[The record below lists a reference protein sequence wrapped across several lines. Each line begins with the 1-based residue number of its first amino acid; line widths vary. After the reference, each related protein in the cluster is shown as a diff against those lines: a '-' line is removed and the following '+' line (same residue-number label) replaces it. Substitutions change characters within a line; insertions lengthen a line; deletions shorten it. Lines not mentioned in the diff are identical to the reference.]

1 MKQTNKY
8 LKQIELSNKGE
19 RKLHQDIPKP
29 IVIPDKKKQV
39 NKTICRKKG

>member
-8 LKQIELSNKGE
+8 LKQIELANKGE
-19 RKLHQDIPKP
+19 RKFRQNMPKP
-29 IVIPDKKKQV
+29 SVIPDKKKQV